1 MSEFD
6 FKTLF
11 SYQRLSQSQSAKIA
25 GCRLKRKGLVS
36 VGCKLPTRLALCKCE
51 HKNTSVHPAP
61 LFQKVDFSIQQIN
74 HYPRHMYHEPKPF
87 EFLSSSSRNNND
99 DDDNNDNN
107 NSFSL
112 RGYLA
117 DSLIEETTIIQINS
131 NHQMLIFAEREYQS
145 TQGKPLRAGYQQTQ
159 FAHGFEP
166 TGHIGERQVVSSL
179 PFR

>member
-1 MSEFD
+1 
-6 FKTLF
+6 
-11 SYQRLSQSQSAKIA
+11 
-25 GCRLKRKGLVS
+25 
-36 VGCKLPTRLALCKCE
+36 
-51 HKNTSVHPAP
+51 
-61 LFQKVDFSIQQIN
+61 
-74 HYPRHMYHEPKPF
+74 MYHEPKPF

-99 DDDNNDNN
+99 DDDNNNNNNN

-112 RGYLA
+112 GGYLA
-117 DSLIEETTIIQINS
+117 DSLIEETTIIQIIKCYF
-131 NHQMLIFAEREYQS
+131 LLRGEYQS

>member
-6 FKTLF
+6 FKTLS
-11 SYQRLSQSQSAKIA
+11 SYQKLSPSQSAKIA

-74 HYPRHMYHEPKPF
+74 HYPWYMYHEPKPF

-99 DDDNNDNN
+99 GDDNNNNNN

-117 DSLIEETTIIQINS
+117 DSLIEETTIIQIKS
-131 NHQMLIFAEREYQS
+131 NHQMLLFAERGIPKY
-145 TQGKPLRAGYQQTQ
+145 TGKTSDSRV
-159 FAHGFEP
+159 P
-166 TGHIGERQVVSSL
+166 TNSICTW
-179 PFR
+179 F

>member
-11 SYQRLSQSQSAKIA
+11 SYQRLSLSQSAKIA

-74 HYPRHMYHEPKPF
+74 HYPWHMYHEPKPF

-99 DDDNNDNN
+99 DDDNNNNNNN

-112 RGYLA
+112 GGYLA
-117 DSLIEETTIIQINS
+117 DSLIEETTIIQIIKCYF
-131 NHQMLIFAEREYQS
+131 LLRGEYQS